1 MNSKNLAW
9 LKGTSSFYRELGVGL
24 LDRIHSHHGG
34 CMELM
39 EKIEK
44 VERITGNPPHIL
56 GMANRGLIIEPLKSF
71 LLN

>member
-1 MNSKNLAW
+1 M
-9 LKGTSSFYRELGVGL
+9 GL